1 MHPLST
7 TPLWRQT
14 PNQNPAITKT
24 TGFGL
29 QERGSTWIGS
39 GVGINSSLETGSQLL
54 NVCGSF
60 SWSWGGYKWIC
71 SKLTSY
77 SRDSVCKLLLRT
89 RTGYSVQTS
98 FEDVLFLSLGIFVCI
113 VGTRG
118 LRVVTCIMV
127 IWMLAEE
134 AVQLKTQKFG
144 YFKSKENILDIG
156 LLTLALPMLYLP
168 YM

>member
-1 MHPLST
+1 M
-7 TPLWRQT
+7 
-14 PNQNPAITKT
+14 NQFKT
-24 TGFGL
+24 Y
-29 QERGSTWIGS
+29 
-39 GVGINSSLETGSQLL
+39 LL
-54 NVCGSF
+54 F
-60 SWSWGGYKWIC
+60 
-71 SKLTSY
+71 
-77 SRDSVCKLLLRT
+77 RDCVCKLWQRS
-89 RTGYSVQTS
+89 RSVYSYSVQTS

-113 VGTRG
+113 VGSRG

-127 IWMLAEE
+127 IWMLSEE